1 MVKYTTEYWFV
12 ILFFFACQR
21 NGVKSMPINV
31 NFFNYCQTQSSS
43 TGVEPSKGEVL
54 APMFVQDYY
63 MSSEY
68 SGLIRGTFRQ
78 CRIMSIPILTAF
90 VPVAEEEYEQ
100 MVWWYNN
107 SVNDYLKDFRKP
119 KKNTSEI
126 EKDLAIADEGIELY
140 LVMDQLDFLK
150 AKLAATNFQAPEIL
164 DMLFEGYENK
174 EIFEYLGVKKSA
186 GYKKVNNAQ
195 KEGLKLYKELNK

>member
-31 NFFNYCQTQSSS
+31 NFFNYYQTQSSS

-68 SGLIRGTFRQ
+68 SGLIRGTF
-78 CRIMSIPILTAF
+78 
-90 VPVAEEEYEQ
+90 
-100 MVWWYNN
+100 
-107 SVNDYLKDFRKP
+107 D
-119 KKNTSEI
+119 
-126 EKDLAIADEGIELY
+126 
-140 LVMDQLDFLK
+140 
-150 AKLAATNFQAPEIL
+150 
-164 DMLFEGYENK
+164 
-174 EIFEYLGVKKSA
+174 
-186 GYKKVNNAQ
+186 NAV
-195 KEGLKLYKELNK
+195 L

>member
-1 MVKYTTEYWFV
+1 
-12 ILFFFACQR
+12 
-21 NGVKSMPINV
+21 MPINV
-31 NFFNYCQTQSSS
+31 NFFNYCQNQSSS

-54 APMFVQDYY
+54 APMFVQNYY
-63 MSSEY
+63 MSSSE

-78 CRIMSIPILTAF
+78 CRIMGIPILTAF

-107 SVNDYLKDFRKP
+107 SVNDYL
-119 KKNTSEI
+119 
-126 EKDLAIADEGIELY
+126 
-140 LVMDQLDFLK
+140 
-150 AKLAATNFQAPEIL
+150 
-164 DMLFEGYENK
+164 
-174 EIFEYLGVKKSA
+174 GVKKSA

>member
-1 MVKYTTEYWFV
+1 MIK
-12 ILFFFACQR
+12 
-21 NGVKSMPINV
+21 KS
-31 NFFNYCQTQSSS
+31 
-43 TGVEPSKGEVL
+43 
-54 APMFVQDYY
+54 
-63 MSSEY
+63 
-68 SGLIRGTFRQ
+68 
-78 CRIMSIPILTAF
+78 LTSC
-90 VPVAEEEYEQ
+90 YR
-100 MVWWYNN
+100 YNN

-119 KKNTSEI
+119 KKNTLEVSSWEAFT
-126 EKDLAIADEGIELY
+126 EKQDLAIADEGIELY

>member
-119 KKNTSEI
+119 KKNTLEVSSG
-126 EKDLAIADEGIELY
+126 KSS
-140 LVMDQLDFLK
+140 LK
-150 AKLAATNFQAPEIL
+150 SRI
-164 DMLFEGYENK
+164 
-174 EIFEYLGVKKSA
+174 
-186 GYKKVNNAQ
+186 
-195 KEGLKLYKELNK
+195 